1 LNARQG
7 EDRYEFAMR
16 VENTK
21 RKVAVAGAEQR
32 KTWWQRNK
40 STSILTGGESQA
52 AEHGGRIE
60 ARHIGFP
67 WRQATKL
74 QKTTRSKKFH
84 PATGRTLTNS
94 GTECMPL
101 SVHLAKRKRV

>member
-1 LNARQG
+1 MHDKE

-21 RKVAVAGAEQR
+21 CKVAVAGAEPR
-32 KTWWQRNK
+32 KTWRQCNK

-60 ARHIGFP
+60 ARYIGF
-67 WRQATKL
+67 
-74 QKTTRSKKFH
+74 
-84 PATGRTLTNS
+84 ATG
-94 GTECMPL
+94 
-101 SVHLAKRKRV
+101 LAERLIAPAGRPS